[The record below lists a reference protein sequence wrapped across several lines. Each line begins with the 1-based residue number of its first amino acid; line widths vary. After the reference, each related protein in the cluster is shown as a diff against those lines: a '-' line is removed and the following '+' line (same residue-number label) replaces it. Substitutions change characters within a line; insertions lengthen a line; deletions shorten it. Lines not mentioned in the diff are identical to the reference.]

1 MKGNNTILKVIGFPV
16 ALMAVVLLSVFLAFF
31 PCSALW
37 ISPLRKSLERAGG
50 DPLAT
55 GLVGIAMWFTLF
67 VLTIPT
73 PESGR
78 YGQPL
83 SSFSEGVLA
92 ILVFNLMFAFGVP
105 VLISMWR
112 AWSKA
117 YDGYF
122 FKEESE

>member
-16 ALMAVVLLSVFLAFF
+16 ALMAVVLLCVFLVFF

-37 ISPLRKSLERAGG
+37 IAPLRKSLEWAGWDLLISLG
-50 DPLAT
+50 
-55 GLVGIAMWFTLF
+55 GLVVWGLFF
-67 VLTIPT
+67 VLTLEPQH
-73 PESGR
+73 
-78 YGQPL
+78 GQPFPN
-83 SSFSEGVLA
+83 SSKGLLA
-92 ILVFNLMFAFGVP
+92 IFAFNLIFMFGVP

>member
-37 ISPLRKSLERAGG
+37 IAPLRKSLEWAGW
-50 DPLAT
+50 DPLIT
-55 GLVGIAMWFTLF
+55 GLGGMVVWGCTFIMTLE
-67 VLTIPT
+67 P
-73 PESGR
+73 PSSEK
-78 YGQPL
+78 YGQI
-83 SSFSEGVLA
+83 SWFSKGLLG
-92 ILVFNLMFAFGVP
+92 ILVFNLVFLFGVP